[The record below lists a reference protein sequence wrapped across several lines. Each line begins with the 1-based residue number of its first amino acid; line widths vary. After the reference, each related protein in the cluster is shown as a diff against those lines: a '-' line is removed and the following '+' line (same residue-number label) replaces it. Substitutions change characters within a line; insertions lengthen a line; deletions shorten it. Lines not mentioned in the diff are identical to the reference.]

1 MLRDNIRQQLTFQF
15 LDHVLE
21 KQLALFEALQLQEI
35 DRLMAEQP
43 VDDLIEIEVLA
54 RRQGDFLRHTELL
67 PRRLR

>member
-54 RRQGDFLRHTELL
+54 LHFDKFFA
-67 PRRLR
+67 